1 MSFDIKSIFEKVKTK
16 KYLFFGVLF
25 LLMLLVM
32 SLKILFPPQIYV
44 LGETSSKE
52 EKVEV
57 FEDNKASTKS
67 QKIVIYVS
75 GGVSVS
81 GVVELE
87 NGDRLINAV
96 EKLGGLTQDADLN
109 RVNLAQKVEDGNH
122 YIIPRINESI
132 EVESSSDKLQNQVM
146 SQNLESESDGKID
159 INKATVEDVD
169 KISGIGPVLAK
180 RIIEKRDEL
189 GGFKTIEELKE
200 VEGIG
205 EKKFSNIKNEVI
217 IK

>member
-1 MSFDIKSIFEKVKTK
+1 MSLDIKSIFEKVKTK
-16 KYLFFGVLF
+16 KYLLFGILF
-25 LLMLLVM
+25 LLMILVM
-32 SLKILFPPQIYV
+32 SLKVLFPPQIYV

-52 EKVEV
+52 EAEVVEG
-57 FEDNKASTKS
+57 NKASKKS

>member
-16 KYLFFGVLF
+16 KYLLFGILF
-25 LLMLLVM
+25 LLMVLVM
-32 SLKILFPPQIYV
+32 SLKVLFPPQIYV

-52 EKVEV
+52 EAEV
-57 FEDNKASTKS
+57 IEGNKASIKS

-87 NGDRLINAV
+87 KGDRLINAV

-146 SQNLESESDGKID
+146 TQNFESESDGKID

>member
-1 MSFDIKSIFEKVKTK
+1 MSFDIKAIFEKVKTK
-16 KYLFFGVLF
+16 KYLLFGILF
-25 LLMLLVM
+25 LLMILVM
-32 SLKILFPPQIYV
+32 SLKVLFPPQIYV

-52 EKVEV
+52 ESEVVEG
-57 FEDNKASTKS
+57 NKASIKS

>member
-1 MSFDIKSIFEKVKTK
+1 MSFDLKSIFEKVKTK
-16 KYLFFGVLF
+16 KYLLFGILF
-25 LLMLLVM
+25 LLMIIVM

-44 LGETSSKE
+44 LGETSYKE
-52 EKVEV
+52 EAEVVEA
-57 FEDNKASTKS
+57 NKASTKS

-87 NGDRLINAV
+87 NGDRLVNAV
-96 EKLGGLTQDADLN
+96 EKLGGLSEDADLN

-132 EVESSSDKLQNQVM
+132 EVESSSDQLQNQVM
-146 SQNLESESDGKID
+146 TQNLESESDGKID
-159 INKATVEDVD
+159 INKATIEDVD

>member
-16 KYLFFGVLF
+16 KYLLFGILF
-25 LLMLLVM
+25 LLMILVM
-32 SLKILFPPQIYV
+32 SLKVLFPPQIYV

-52 EKVEV
+52 EAEVVEG
-57 FEDNKASTKS
+57 NKASIKS

-96 EKLGGLTQDADLN
+96 EKLGGLAEDADLN

>member
-16 KYLFFGVLF
+16 KYLLFGILF
-25 LLMLLVM
+25 LLMVLVM
-32 SLKILFPPQIYV
+32 SLKVLFPPQIYV

-52 EKVEV
+52 EAEVVEANTV
-57 FEDNKASTKS
+57 STKS

-96 EKLGGLTQDADLN
+96 EKLGGLAEDADLN

-132 EVESSSDKLQNQVM
+132 EVESSSDKLQDQVM